1 MPLAHINQTY
11 RKVFHAR
18 VGCLEVPLAV
28 HLVRGIAQCPF
39 LLRAKHHPLVQLGE
53 DGLGGE
59 RLDVDANAAGE
70 VGEAGEDRESVHLD
84 GPPYIIWAWGWFRP
98 MLV

>member
-39 LLRAKHHPLVQLGE
+39 LLRAKHHPSVQLGE
-53 DGLGGE
+53 NGLGGE
-59 RLDVDANAAGE
+59 RLESDVDAAWE
-70 VGEAGEDRESVHLD
+70 VDEAGEDRESVHLD
-84 GPPYIIWAWGWFRP
+84 VPPYES
-98 MLV
+98 